1 MFPTFPIRKAPFAQ
15 FLPLGSLALS
25 LAFGFVG
32 VAHADNE
39 NLALGNPS
47 QAKAFVEGAEKN
59 DLDNLLIEH
68 PAFTLAYDNSNGG
81 PKWVSWHLAQTDRG
95 KSGRGNDF
103 RPDALL
109 PESSRIRPSDYRG
122 SGYDRGHVCPSGDR
136 TADKALNSTTFL
148 MSNMLP
154 QTPDLNRQ
162 LWRKFEEYCRTQL
175 RDGANE
181 MYLVSGGN
189 GSLER
194 IADGKVNV
202 PTECWKVVVVLQTGE
217 DDLKRIDKDTR
228 VIAVLMPNKNG
239 TEISKGAWRDYLTSV
254 DKIEEATGL
263 DLLSNL
269 PVELQAI
276 LETRVDTGRAPRGTT
291 TANKDDDAPADD
303 VTKDADDE

>member
-1 MFPTFPIRKAPFAQ
+1 MFPTIPFRKTLSAQ
-15 FLPLGSLALS
+15 FIALGSLALT
-25 LAFGFVG
+25 LAWGSAR
-32 VAHADNE
+32 VAHADDE

-47 QAKAFVEGAEKN
+47 QAKVLVEGDAKN
-59 DLDNLLIEH
+59 DLNNLLVEH
-68 PAFTLAYDNSNGG
+68 PAFTLAFDESNGG
-81 PKWVSWHLAQTDRG
+81 PKWVSWHLAQSDRG

-109 PESSRIRPSDYRG
+109 PESSQIRPNDYRG

-175 RDGANE
+175 RAGANE

-189 GSLER
+189 GSIER
-194 IADGKVNV
+194 IAGGKINV
-202 PTECWKVVVVLQTGE
+202 PAESWKVVVVLPSGE

-228 VIAVLMPNKNG
+228 VIAVLMPNKTG
-239 TEISKGAWRDYLTSV
+239 PEISKGAWRDYLTSV

-269 PVELQAI
+269 PTELQAV
-276 LETRVDTGRAPRGTT
+276 LEAHVDTGRAPRGTT
-291 TANKDDDAPADD
+291 ATTEDDAP
-303 VTKDADDE
+303 KDTDDE